1 MIDYIADHMPAF
13 WMTLG
18 LILLAVEI
26 LVMGFTTMVLI
37 FAGLGAIATGALMLI
52 GVLPH
57 TWAAGL
63 AGFGIA
69 SGVVGVLLWKPF
81 RRLQVSSAS
90 DRHSGGDFIGLE
102 FVIVQAISSSL
113 HGSYRYSGINWR
125 VEIDASSDA
134 RELAAGT
141 RVRVVAV
148 DVGVFR
154 VAPIQ
159 GPPLD

>member
-1 MIDYIADHMPAF
+1 MIDYIVEHMPAF

-37 FAGLGAIATGALMLI
+37 FAGLGAIATGALMSI

-57 TWAAGL
+57 TWTAGL

-69 SGVVGVLLWKPF
+69 SGVAGVLLWKPF
-81 RRLQVSSAS
+81 RRIQESSAS
-90 DRHSGGDFIGLE
+90 ARQSGGDFIGLE
-102 FVIVQAISSSL
+102 FVIGQAISSSQ
-113 HGSYRYSGINWR
+113 HGSHRYSGINWR
-125 VEIDASSDA
+125 VELDASSDA
-134 RELAAGT
+134 QTLAVGT
-141 RVRVVAV
+141 RVRVIAV

-154 VAPIQ
+154 VVPVQAQ
-159 GPPLD
+159 SLD